1 MLQIEKLIG
10 AWARLPF
17 LSLGCLVIFVGIE
30 LGAVVDQ
37 AIAGG
42 LLNMEDSW
50 LIPSS
55 LTRGVLTGNHQS
67 SGLKGEIMGT
77 VSQGRLFSMSELEQR
92 SVSLEG
98 VIFPWRNK
106 LSWAGRWQRTGRDL
120 FVEDRLTARVLWGHR
135 PAVGLG
141 FRRIKL
147 TLAQKEQIPAQEFF
161 FLLKAPWKWGAVTGM
176 VQLQWPGYSSS
187 RNSGNGEHGRRTEA
201 LKAIFVHSD
210 HAIAVVV
217 DRLDNGKPNLGFQIL
232 MTLTTGI
239 GIEFRVDSPTGS
251 LGPGL
256 SIVRG
261 GLMVR
266 TSHLVHPQLG
276 ITHRIALVVGRFGVR
291 AHE

>member
-10 AWARLPF
+10 ARVRLPF
-17 LSLGCLVIFVGIE
+17 LCFGFLVILVGIE
-30 LGAVVDQ
+30 FGATVNQ
-37 AIAGG
+37 ATAGG
-42 LLNMEDSW
+42 LLNIEDSW
-50 LIPSS
+50 LLPSS
-55 LTRGVLTGNHQS
+55 LTRGLLTGNNHS
-67 SGLKGEIMGT
+67 SGPRSEFLGMVG
-77 VSQGRLFSMSELEQR
+77 QGRLFSMSELEQR

-98 VIFPWRNK
+98 VIFPWQK
-106 LSWAGRWQRTGRDL
+106 KISWAGSWQRTGRDL
-120 FVEDRLTARVLWGHR
+120 FVEDRLTAQVVWGNR
-135 PAVGLG
+135 PALGIG

-147 TLAQKEQIPAQEFF
+147 TLAQKEQTPAQDYFF
-161 FLLKAPWKWGAVTGM
+161 ILKAPWKWGAVTGM

-187 RNSGNGEHGRRTEA
+187 INSGNGGYGRRTEA

-217 DRLDNGKPNLGFQIL
+217 DSLGNGKPNLGFQML
-232 MTLTTGI
+232 MTLTTGM
-239 GIEFRVDSPTGS
+239 GLEFRVDSPTGS

-291 AHE
+291 AHD